1 VDGQLTLNQ
10 IKTLIDN
17 FDRHHLDHIAVLE
30 IWRFLDADRNG
41 ALTVDELEY
50 VLTRLGDQMDTDE
63 VNLSWRYY
71 MMRMEKIVWITM
83 SLPS

>member
-1 VDGQLTLNQ
+1 MDGQLTFDQ
-10 IKTLIDN
+10 IKTLIDK
-17 FDRHHLDHIAVLE
+17 FDRHHLDHIAFLE